1 MTTLTDTLRKEYFE
15 KASKKLDD
23 DFVKVINYIKSKGL
37 DVILERPSNETQ
49 GYHTYAVAK
58 KMWEADGYI
67 DLPNIVDSEPC
78 TEDVFSILQDK
89 TIKEIND
96 QNDTMFMK
104 AVQAYSE
111 EVALKGRNTFAPLPE
126 PFFSD
131 IKYED

>member
-23 DFVKVINYIKSKGL
+23 DFVKVISYIKSKGL

-49 GYHTYAVAK
+49 CYHTYAVAK

-67 DLPNIVDSEPC
+67 DLPNIVDAEPC

-104 AVQAYSE
+104 AVQAYSKATITE
-111 EVALKGRNTFAPLPE
+111 RMHRPHQE
-126 PFFSD
+126 PFFGD
-131 IKYED
+131 LVWD